1 MTHPSAARES
11 LRWKHEGVNCV
22 PSLRPRLN
30 LGLLHV
36 VPIDCPDLSCPAPPG
51 SEMSLFV
58 RFSSSATI
66 PGALGLGVTAARDV
80 GVRWEQFC

>member
-36 VPIDCPDLSCPAPPG
+36 VPIDCPSLSRPAPVCHALPRPALKCRCL
-51 SEMSLFV
+51 SDFPRV
-58 RFSSSATI
+58 RRF
-66 PGALGLGVTAARDV
+66 LGHWVL
-80 GVRWEQFC
+80 E